1 MLKITLGVDGMMCGM
16 CESHVNDA
24 VRKAFPQI
32 KKVTSSHGKGETV
45 IMSDSELDKDALK
58 SAIDA
63 TGYTAGAI
71 ESAPCEEKK
80 RGLFGFLHR

>member
-1 MLKITLGVDGMMCGM
+1 MCGM

-45 IMSDSELDKDALK
+45 IMSESELDKDALK

>member
-1 MLKITLGVDGMMCGM
+1 
-16 CESHVNDA
+16 
-24 VRKAFPQI
+24 
-32 KKVTSSHGKGETV
+32 
-45 IMSDSELDKDALK
+45 MSDSELDKDALK

>member
-1 MLKITLGVDGMMCGM
+1 MIKTTVKVDGMMCGM

-32 KKVTSSHGKGETV
+32 KKVTSSHGKGGTV
-45 IMSDSELDKDALK
+45 IMSESQLAKDALK
-58 SAIDA
+58 RAIDA
-63 TGYTAGAI
+63 TGNTAGAI
-71 ESAPCEEKK
+71 ERAPCEEKK